1 MSEFTGDS
9 APSTKQQMLMLE
21 KQIDK
26 QFKQLKLTKTLS
38 PMKTTKEKLNNDRGR
53 NDHQQPQ
60 HSIMW
65 LGSVSINEKA
75 SKSPITINKT
85 ILGKDPY
92 KIH

>member
-1 MSEFTGDS
+1 MSEIIPDL
-9 APSTKQQMLMLE
+9 APTTKQHMLLLE

-38 PMKTTKEKLNNDRGR
+38 PMKTTKEKIHNDRGR
-53 NDHQQPQ
+53 NDQPQ

-85 ILGKDPY
+85 ILGKDPL
-92 KIH
+92 KMH